1 MFARAVDVRCYRR
14 MASVLDEEG
23 RSEGGR
29 VRKKSGVSG
38 RQSVLQAC
46 MQAHSGID
54 CVAAKASPPAKFQNG
69 PAALSC

>member
-1 MFARAVDVRCYRR
+1 MFARRWMRLCYRLISS
-14 MASVLDEEG
+14 ALAEER
-23 RSEGGR
+23 RSEGAR

-38 RQSVLQAC
+38 RLSVLQAC

-54 CVAAKASPPAKFQNG
+54 CVAAKASPPAKIQNG